1 MTLSI
6 LTFDKETGVFAAAA
20 ATGNLCVGGWVL
32 RGDIESGIVASQ
44 GTSPSTFWRDDIMR
58 DMYEG
63 KSSRIA
69 IDEATNGDPGKD
81 FRQVAAIDKNGLT
94 AAHTGTKSVQYA
106 DHLIGHN
113 YVILGNMLESREV
126 LVAMEESL
134 NESNSLTGQKLIKIL
149 SAGAE
154 KGGDTRGLQSAAL
167 LILDSQKPPLD
178 LRIDSHSSPIKALNE
193 LYETSQRVPYVNWL
207 DEVPVLNDK
216 TKRPQER

>member
-1 MTLSI
+1 
-6 LTFDKETGVFAAAA
+6 
-20 ATGNLCVGGWVL
+20 
-32 RGDIESGIVASQ
+32 
-44 GTSPSTFWRDDIMR
+44 
-58 DMYEG
+58 
-63 KSSRIA
+63 
-69 IDEATNGDPGKD
+69 
-81 FRQVAAIDKNGLT
+81 
-94 AAHTGTKSVQYA
+94 
-106 DHLIGHN
+106 
-113 YVILGNMLESREV
+113 MLESREV

-134 NESNSLTGQKLIKIL
+134 NQSNSLTGQKLIKIL

-178 LRIDSHSSPIKALNE
+178 LRIDSHISPIKALNE